1 MQQFSWSLKESRQSQ
16 RTKLKKV
23 LIITYYWPPSGGAGV
38 QRTLHFAK
46 YLGDYNC
53 IPYVLT
59 VDPAYASYP
68 VKDESLL
75 SLVSENLNISNTKS
89 FEALNILSVVAGK
102 DKVPYGG
109 FTNQKKSSF
118 FQDVL
123 KWIRGNFF
131 IPDARIGWVKY
142 ATKKAAELIREHQ
155 IDCILISSPPH
166 SSQLIG
172 LKLKKD
178 FPHLKWIADLRD
190 PWTDIYYYKE
200 LLHTNWAKEKDLALE
215 KKVLER
221 ADSILVVSN
230 YIKYTFAEK
239 SLKINVDKIHVLPNG
254 FDESDFAKEEIK
266 SEDKFYITYVG
277 TIADSYKP
285 TVFFETLAMVIK
297 QNNIEH
303 LVFRFVG
310 SVPVSIKEKLNE
322 LGINSEF
329 IGHIAHKEAVRYMLC
344 TNLLLLVIPDA
355 PGADGILTG
364 KLFEYLGASK
374 RIIGIGPSN
383 GNAATILKECKA
395 GVMFDR
401 SNKKGLSNYL
411 VDEIMNDHRNKIDTN
426 EIKKYTR
433 KQLTQQLSS
442 IIFNS

>member
-1 MQQFSWSLKESRQSQ
+1 M
-16 RTKLKKV
+16 KKV

-53 IPYVLT
+53 ITYLLT

-68 VKDESLL
+68 VIDESLK
-75 SLVSENLNISNTKS
+75 SIVPSNLNVTYTKS
-89 FEALNILSVVAGK
+89 FEALNILSAVAGK

-109 FTNQKKSSF
+109 FTNQKKSSL
-118 FQDVL
+118 FQDLL

-131 IPDARIGWVKY
+131 IPDARVGWVKY
-142 ATKKAAELIREHQ
+142 ATQKAAELIREHQ

-172 LKLKKD
+172 LKLKKE
-178 FPHLKWIADLRD
+178 FPHLKWVADLRD

-200 LLHTNWAKEKDLALE
+200 LLHTNWAKKKDLALE

-230 YIKYTFAEK
+230 YIKYAFAEK
-239 SLKINVDKIHVLPNG
+239 SLKVNVDKINVLPNG
-254 FDESDFAKEEIK
+254 FDENDFLIEESKSD
-266 SEDKFYITYVG
+266 DKFYITYVG
-277 TIADSYKP
+277 TMADSYKP
-285 TVFFETLAMVIK
+285 AVFFEALSELITA
-297 QNNIEH
+297 NNLDH

-310 SVPVSIKEKLNE
+310 SVPQHIKEQLQE
-322 LGINSEF
+322 LKINAEF
-329 IGHIAHKEAVRYMLC
+329 IGHVKHQDAVNFMKK

-355 PGADGILTG
+355 PGAEGILTG
-364 KLFEYLGASK
+364 KLFEYLGAKK

-383 GNAATILKECKA
+383 GDAATILKECNA

-401 SNKKGLSNYL
+401 SDKKGLFKFLFEEIVNDNRHQL
-411 VDEIMNDHRNKIDTN
+411 NNDEV
-426 EIKKYTR
+426 KKYTR
-433 KQLTQQLSS
+433 KQLANQLST
-442 IIFNS
+442 IISNL

>member
-1 MQQFSWSLKESRQSQ
+1 
-16 RTKLKKV
+16 LKKV

-53 IPYVLT
+53 IPYLLT

-68 VKDESLL
+68 VIDESLK
-75 SLVSENLNISNTKS
+75 SIMPSNLNVTYTKS

-118 FQDVL
+118 FQDLL

-131 IPDARIGWVKY
+131 IPDARVGWVKY
-142 ATKKAAELIREHQ
+142 ATQKAAELIREHQ

-172 LKLKKD
+172 LKLKKE
-178 FPHLKWIADLRD
+178 FPHLKWVADLRD

-200 LLHTNWAKEKDLALE
+200 LLHTNWAKKKDLALE

-221 ADSILVVSN
+221 ADSILVVSS
-230 YIKYTFAEK
+230 YIKYAFAEK
-239 SLKINVDKIHVLPNG
+239 SLKVNVDKINVLPNG
-254 FDESDFAKEEIK
+254 FDENDFLIEESKSD
-266 SEDKFYITYVG
+266 DKFYITYVG
-277 TIADSYKP
+277 TMADSYKP
-285 TVFFETLAMVIK
+285 AVFFEALSKLISA
-297 QNNIEH
+297 NNLDH

-310 SVPVSIKEKLNE
+310 SVPQHIKEQLKE
-322 LGINSEF
+322 LKINTEF
-329 IGHIAHKEAVRYMLC
+329 IGHVKHQEAVKFMKQ

-355 PGADGILTG
+355 SGAEGILTG
-364 KLFEYLGASK
+364 KLFEYLGAKK
-374 RIIGIGPSN
+374 RIIGIGPSS
-383 GNAATILKECKA
+383 GDAATILKECNA

-401 SNKKGLSNYL
+401 SDKNGLFKFL
-411 VDEIMNDHRNKIDTN
+411 LDEIVNDKRHQLNN
-426 EIKKYTR
+426 EEVKKYTR
-433 KQLTQQLSS
+433 KQLANQLST
-442 IIFNS
+442 IIGNL

>member
-1 MQQFSWSLKESRQSQ
+1 V
-16 RTKLKKV
+16 KKV

-46 YLGDYNC
+46 HLSDYNC

-59 VDPAYASYP
+59 VDPTYASYP
-68 VKDESLL
+68 VKDESLKA
-75 SLVSENLNISNTKS
+75 LVPQRLNISYTKS
-89 FEALNILSVVAGK
+89 FEALNILSAVAGK

-172 LKLKKD
+172 LNLKKE

-200 LLHTNWAKEKDLALE
+200 LLHTDWAKKKDRLLE

-221 ADSILVVSN
+221 ADTALVVSS
-230 YIKYTFAEK
+230 YIKYAFAEK
-239 SLKINVDKIHVLPNG
+239 SLKVNVDKIHVLPNG
-254 FDESDFAKEEIK
+254 YDEGDFEV
-266 SEDKFYITYVG
+266 SEKKNSDKFYITYVG
-277 TIADSYKP
+277 TMADSYKP
-285 TVFFETLAMVIK
+285 TVFFEALAKVIQ
-297 QNNIEH
+297 QNKIEH

-329 IGHIAHKEAVRYMLC
+329 IGHVVHQEAVRYMLSS
-344 TNLLLLVIPDA
+344 NLLLLVIPDA
-355 PGADGILTG
+355 PGAEGILTG
-364 KLFEYLGASK
+364 KLFEYLGAGK
-374 RIIGIGPSN
+374 RIVGIGPSN
-383 GNAATILKECKA
+383 GDAATILKECQA
-395 GVMFDR
+395 GRMYDR
-401 SNKKGLSNYL
+401 SDKTGLFNFLS
-411 VDEIMNDHRNKIDTN
+411 DEILNDRSSQINSN
-426 EIKKYTR
+426 EVKKYTR
-433 KQLTQQLSS
+433 RQLTNQLST
-442 IIFNS
+442 IISNL

>member
-1 MQQFSWSLKESRQSQ
+1 M
-16 RTKLKKV
+16 KKV

-46 YLGDYNC
+46 HLGDYNC
-53 IPYVLT
+53 IPYLLT

-68 VKDESLL
+68 VIDESLK
-75 SLVSENLNISNTKS
+75 SIVPSNLNVTYTKS
-89 FEALNILSVVAGK
+89 FEALNILSAVAGK

-131 IPDARIGWVKY
+131 IPDARLGWVKY
-142 ATKKAAELIREHQ
+142 ATQKAAELIREHQ

-172 LKLKKD
+172 LKLKKE
-178 FPHLKWIADLRD
+178 FPHLKWVADLRD

-200 LLHTNWAKEKDLALE
+200 LLHTNWAKKKDLALE

-221 ADSILVVSN
+221 ADSILVVSS
-230 YIKYTFAEK
+230 YIKYAFAEK
-239 SLKINVDKIHVLPNG
+239 SLKVNVDKINVLPNG
-254 FDESDFAKEEIK
+254 FDENDFLIEESKSD
-266 SEDKFYITYVG
+266 DKFYITYVG
-277 TIADSYKP
+277 TMADSYKP
-285 TVFFETLAMVIK
+285 AVFFEALSKLISA
-297 QNNIEH
+297 NNLDH

-310 SVPVSIKEKLNE
+310 SVPQHIKEQLQE
-322 LGINSEF
+322 LKINAEF
-329 IGHIAHKEAVRYMLC
+329 IGHVKHQEAVKFMKQ

-355 PGADGILTG
+355 PGAEGILTG
-364 KLFEYLGASK
+364 KLFEYLGAKK
-374 RIIGIGPSN
+374 RIIGIGPSS
-383 GNAATILKECKA
+383 GDAATILKECNA

-401 SNKKGLSNYL
+401 SDKNGLFKFL
-411 VDEIMNDHRNKIDTN
+411 LDEIVNDKRHQLNN
-426 EIKKYTR
+426 EEVKKYTR
-433 KQLTQQLSS
+433 KQLANQLST
-442 IIFNS
+442 IISNL

>member
-1 MQQFSWSLKESRQSQ
+1 
-16 RTKLKKV
+16 LKKV

-53 IPYVLT
+53 IPYLLT

-68 VKDESLL
+68 VIDESLK
-75 SLVSENLNISNTKS
+75 SIVPSNLNVTYTKS
-89 FEALNILSVVAGK
+89 FEALNILSAVAGK

-142 ATKKAAELIREHQ
+142 ATQKAAELIRDHQ

-172 LKLKKD
+172 LKLKKE
-178 FPHLKWIADLRD
+178 FPHLKWVADLRD

-200 LLHTNWAKEKDLALE
+200 LLHTNWAKKKDLAFE

-230 YIKYTFAEK
+230 YIKYAFAEK
-239 SLKINVDKIHVLPNG
+239 SLKVNVDKINVLPNG
-254 FDESDFAKEEIK
+254 FDENDFLIEESKSD
-266 SEDKFYITYVG
+266 DKFYITYVG
-277 TIADSYKP
+277 TMADSYKP
-285 TVFFETLAMVIK
+285 ALFFEALSKLISA
-297 QNNIEH
+297 NNLNQ

-310 SVPVSIKEKLNE
+310 SVPQHIKEQLQE
-322 LGINSEF
+322 LKINAEF
-329 IGHIAHKEAVRYMLC
+329 IGHVKHQEAVKFMKQ

-355 PGADGILTG
+355 PGAEGILTG
-364 KLFEYLGASK
+364 KLFEYLGAKK

-383 GNAATILKECKA
+383 GDAATILKECNA

-401 SNKKGLSNYL
+401 SDKNGLFKFL
-411 VDEIMNDHRNKIDTN
+411 FEEIVNDNRHQLNN
-426 EIKKYTR
+426 EEVKKYTR
-433 KQLTQQLSS
+433 KQLANQLST
-442 IIFNS
+442 IISNL

>member
-1 MQQFSWSLKESRQSQ
+1 M
-16 RTKLKKV
+16 KKV

-53 IPYVLT
+53 IPYLLT

-68 VKDESLL
+68 VIDESLK
-75 SLVSENLNISNTKS
+75 SIVPSNLNVTYTKS
-89 FEALNILSVVAGK
+89 FEALNILSAVAGK

-131 IPDARIGWVKY
+131 IPDARVGWVKY
-142 ATKKAAELIREHQ
+142 ATQKAAELIREHQ

-172 LKLKKD
+172 LKLKKE
-178 FPHLKWIADLRD
+178 FPHLKWVADLRD

-200 LLHTNWAKEKDLALE
+200 LLHTNWAKKKDLALE

-221 ADSILVVSN
+221 ADSILVVSS
-230 YIKYTFAEK
+230 YIKYAFAEK
-239 SLKINVDKIHVLPNG
+239 SLKVNVDKINVLPNG
-254 FDESDFAKEEIK
+254 FDENDFLIEESKSD
-266 SEDKFYITYVG
+266 DKFYITYVG
-277 TIADSYKP
+277 TMADSYKP
-285 TVFFETLAMVIK
+285 AVFFEALSKLITA
-297 QNNIEH
+297 NNLDH

-310 SVPVSIKEKLNE
+310 SVPQHIKEQLQE
-322 LGINSEF
+322 LKINAEF
-329 IGHIAHKEAVRYMLC
+329 IGHVKHQEAVKFMKQ

-355 PGADGILTG
+355 PGAEGILTG
-364 KLFEYLGASK
+364 KLFEYLGAKK

-383 GNAATILKECKA
+383 GDAATILKECNA

-401 SNKKGLSNYL
+401 SDKNGLFKFL
-411 VDEIMNDHRNKIDTN
+411 FEEIVNDNRHQLNN
-426 EIKKYTR
+426 EEVKKYTR
-433 KQLTQQLSS
+433 KQLANQLST
-442 IIFNS
+442 IISNL

>member
-1 MQQFSWSLKESRQSQ
+1 M
-16 RTKLKKV
+16 KKV

-46 YLGDYNC
+46 YLGDYNS

-68 VKDESLL
+68 VKDESLKAL
-75 SLVSENLNISNTKS
+75 MPENLNISYTKS
-89 FEALNILSVVAGK
+89 FEALNILSTIAGK

-142 ATKKAAELIREHQ
+142 ATKKAAALIREHQ

-172 LKLKKD
+172 LKLKKE

-200 LLHTNWAKEKDLALE
+200 LLHTNWAKKKDHSLE

-221 ADSILVVSN
+221 SDAIVVVSN
-230 YIKYTFAEK
+230 YIKYAFAKK
-239 SLKINVDKIHVLPNG
+239 SLKVKVDKIHVLPNG
-254 FDESDFAKEEIK
+254 YDEGDFKVAEK
-266 SEDKFYITYVG
+266 SNADKLYITYVG
-277 TIADSYKP
+277 TMADSYKP
-285 TVFFETLAMVIK
+285 AVFFEALANVIQ
-297 QNNIEH
+297 QNKIDN

-310 SVPVSIKEKLNE
+310 SVPASVQEKLSE
-322 LGINSEF
+322 LEITSEF
-329 IGHIAHKEAVRYMLC
+329 IGHVAHNEAVRFMQTTY
-344 TNLLLLVIPDA
+344 LLLLVIPDA
-355 PGADGILTG
+355 PGAEGILTG
-364 KLFEYLGASK
+364 KLFEYLGAGK

-383 GNAATILKECKA
+383 GDAATILKECNA

-401 SNKKGLSNYL
+401 SDKNGLLNFLSNEL
-411 VDEIMNDHRNKIDTN
+411 MNDNSSQINSN
-426 EIKKYTR
+426 EVKKYR
-433 KQLTQQLSS
+433 RRQLTNQLST
-442 IIFNS
+442 IISKL

>member
-1 MQQFSWSLKESRQSQ
+1 V
-16 RTKLKKV
+16 KKV

-59 VDPAYASYP
+59 VDPEFASYP
-68 VKDESLL
+68 VKDESLKA
-75 SLVSENLNISNTKS
+75 SVPENLNISYTKS
-89 FEALNILSVVAGK
+89 FEALNILSAIAGK

-118 FQDVL
+118 FQDIL

-142 ATKKAAELIREHQ
+142 AIKKAAELIREHQ

-172 LKLKKD
+172 LNLKKE

-200 LLHTNWAKEKDLALE
+200 LLHTDWAKKKDRSLE
-215 KKVLER
+215 KKVLEK
-221 ADSILVVSN
+221 ADAALVVSS
-230 YIKYTFAEK
+230 YIKYAFAKK
-239 SLKINVDKIHVLPNG
+239 SLKVNVDKIHVLPNG
-254 FDESDFAKEEIK
+254 YDEVDFEV
-266 SEDKFYITYVG
+266 SEKKNSDKFYITYVG
-277 TIADSYKP
+277 TMADSYQP
-285 TVFFETLAMVIK
+285 TVFFEALATVIQ

-310 SVPVSIKEKLNE
+310 SVPVAIKEKLNE

-329 IGHIAHKEAVRYMLC
+329 IGHVAHQEAVRFMLS

-355 PGADGILTG
+355 PGAEGILTG
-364 KLFEYLGASK
+364 KLFEYLGAKK
-374 RIIGIGPSN
+374 RIVGIGPSN
-383 GNAATILKECKA
+383 GDAATILKECQA
-395 GVMFDR
+395 GRMYDR
-401 SNKKGLSNYL
+401 SDKTGLFNFLS
-411 VDEIMNDHRNKIDTN
+411 DEIMNDRSSQINSN
-426 EIKKYTR
+426 EVKKYTR
-433 KQLTQQLSS
+433 RQLTNQLST
-442 IIFNS
+442 IISNL

>member
-1 MQQFSWSLKESRQSQ
+1 M
-16 RTKLKKV
+16 KKV

-53 IPYVLT
+53 NPYVLT
-59 VDPAYASYP
+59 VDPSYASYP
-68 VKDESLL
+68 VKDESLKNLVPEYL
-75 SLVSENLNISNTKS
+75 SISYTKS
-89 FEALNILSVVAGK
+89 FEALNILSAVAGK

-172 LKLKKD
+172 LKLKKE

-200 LLHTNWAKEKDLALE
+200 LLHTDWAKKKDRSLE

-221 ADSILVVSN
+221 VDAILVVSN
-230 YIKYTFAEK
+230 YIKYAFAEK
-239 SLKINVDKIHVLPNG
+239 SLKVNVDKIHVLPNG
-254 FDESDFAKEEIK
+254 YDEGDFKAVEK
-266 SEDKFYITYVG
+266 SNADKLYITYVG
-277 TIADSYKP
+277 TMADSYKP
-285 TVFFETLAMVIK
+285 TVFFEALAKVIH
-297 QNNIEH
+297 QNKIEK

-310 SVPVSIKEKLNE
+310 SVPASVREKLNE
-322 LGINSEF
+322 LGITSEF
-329 IGHIAHKEAVRYMLC
+329 IGHVAHKEAVRYMQA
-344 TNLLLLVIPDA
+344 TNILLLVIPDA
-355 PGADGILTG
+355 PGAEGILTG
-364 KLFEYLGASK
+364 KLFEYLGARK

-383 GNAATILKECKA
+383 GDAATILKECNA

-401 SNKKGLSNYL
+401 IDKNGLLNFL
-411 VDEIMNDHRNKIDTN
+411 LDELMNDNSNQIN
-426 EIKKYTR
+426 SIEVKKYTR
-433 KQLTQQLSS
+433 RQLTNQLST
-442 IIFNS
+442 IISNL

>member
-1 MQQFSWSLKESRQSQ
+1 V
-16 RTKLKKV
+16 KKV

-59 VDPAYASYP
+59 VDPTYASYP
-68 VKDESLL
+68 VKDESLKA
-75 SLVSENLNISNTKS
+75 LVPKNLNISYTKS
-89 FEALNILSVVAGK
+89 FEALNILSAIAGK

-118 FQDVL
+118 FQDAL

-172 LKLKKD
+172 LKLKKE

-200 LLHTNWAKEKDLALE
+200 LLHTEWAKKKDRSLE

-221 ADSILVVSN
+221 ADAALVVSS
-230 YIKYTFAEK
+230 YIKYALAEK
-239 SLKINVDKIHVLPNG
+239 SLKVNVDKIHVLPNG
-254 FDESDFAKEEIK
+254 YDEGDFK
-266 SEDKFYITYVG
+266 SLDKKDSDKFYITYVG
-277 TIADSYKP
+277 TMADSYKP
-285 TVFFETLAMVIK
+285 SVFFEALAKVIH
-297 QNNIEH
+297 QNNIER

-329 IGHIAHKEAVRYMLC
+329 IGHVAHQEAVRYMLS

-355 PGADGILTG
+355 PGAEGILTG
-364 KLFEYLGASK
+364 KLFEYLGAGK

-383 GNAATILKECKA
+383 GDAATILKECSA

-401 SNKKGLSNYL
+401 NDKTGLLSYL
-411 VDEIMNDHRNKIDTN
+411 SDEIMNDRSSQINSY
-426 EIKKYTR
+426 EVKKYTR
-433 KQLTQQLSS
+433 RQLTNQLST
-442 IIFNS
+442 IISNL

>member
-1 MQQFSWSLKESRQSQ
+1 M
-16 RTKLKKV
+16 KKV

-68 VKDESLL
+68 VKDESLKA
-75 SLVSENLNISNTKS
+75 LVPENLNISYTKS
-89 FEALNILSVVAGK
+89 FEALNILSAIAGK

-118 FQDVL
+118 FQDLL

-142 ATKKAAELIREHQ
+142 ATKKAADLIREHQ

-172 LKLKKD
+172 LKLKKE

-200 LLHTNWAKEKDLALE
+200 LLHTEWAKKKDRSLE

-221 ADSILVVSN
+221 ADAALVVSS
-230 YIKYTFAEK
+230 YIKYAFAEK
-239 SLKINVDKIHVLPNG
+239 SLKVNVDKIHVLPNG
-254 FDESDFAKEEIK
+254 YDEGDFK
-266 SEDKFYITYVG
+266 SLDKKDSDKFYITYVG
-277 TIADSYKP
+277 TMADSYKP
-285 TVFFETLAMVIK
+285 SVFFEALAKVIK

-329 IGHIAHKEAVRYMLC
+329 IGHVTHKEAVRYMLS

-355 PGADGILTG
+355 PGAEGILTG
-364 KLFEYLGASK
+364 KLFEYLGAGK

-383 GNAATILKECKA
+383 GDAATILKECRA

-401 SNKKGLSNYL
+401 SDKTALLSYL
-411 VDEIMNDHRNKIDTN
+411 SDEIMNDRSSQINSN
-426 EIKKYTR
+426 EVKKYTR
-433 KQLTQQLSS
+433 RQLTNQLST
-442 IIFNS
+442 IISNL

>member
-1 MQQFSWSLKESRQSQ
+1 M
-16 RTKLKKV
+16 KKV

-53 IPYVLT
+53 IPYLLT

-68 VKDESLL
+68 VIDESLK
-75 SLVSENLNISNTKS
+75 SIMPSNLNVTYTKS

-118 FQDVL
+118 FQDLL

-131 IPDARIGWVKY
+131 IPDARVGWVKY
-142 ATKKAAELIREHQ
+142 ATQKAAELIREHQ

-172 LKLKKD
+172 LKLKKE
-178 FPHLKWIADLRD
+178 FPHLKWVADLRD

-200 LLHTNWAKEKDLALE
+200 LLHTNWAKKKDLALE

-221 ADSILVVSN
+221 ADSILVVSS
-230 YIKYTFAEK
+230 YIKYAFAEK
-239 SLKINVDKIHVLPNG
+239 SLKVNVDKINVLPNG
-254 FDESDFAKEEIK
+254 FDENDFLIEESKSD
-266 SEDKFYITYVG
+266 DKFYITYVG
-277 TIADSYKP
+277 TMADSYKP
-285 TVFFETLAMVIK
+285 AVFFEALSKLISA
-297 QNNIEH
+297 NNLDH

-310 SVPVSIKEKLNE
+310 SVPQHIKEQLKE
-322 LGINSEF
+322 LKINTEF
-329 IGHIAHKEAVRYMLC
+329 IGHVKHQEAVKFMKQ

-355 PGADGILTG
+355 SGAEGILTG
-364 KLFEYLGASK
+364 KLFEYLGAKK
-374 RIIGIGPSN
+374 RIIGIGPSS
-383 GNAATILKECKA
+383 GDAATILKECNA

-401 SNKKGLSNYL
+401 SDKNGLFKFL
-411 VDEIMNDHRNKIDTN
+411 LDEIVNDKRHQLNN
-426 EIKKYTR
+426 EEVKKYTR
-433 KQLTQQLSS
+433 KQLANQLST
-442 IIFNS
+442 IIGNL

>member
-1 MQQFSWSLKESRQSQ
+1 
-16 RTKLKKV
+16 LKKV

-46 YLGDYNC
+46 CLGDYNC
-53 IPYVLT
+53 IPYLLT

-68 VKDESLL
+68 VIDESLK
-75 SLVSENLNISNTKS
+75 SIVPSNLNVTYTKS
-89 FEALNILSVVAGK
+89 FEALNILSAVAGK

-131 IPDARIGWVKY
+131 IPDARVGWVKY
-142 ATKKAAELIREHQ
+142 ATQKAAELIREHQ

-172 LKLKKD
+172 LKLKKE
-178 FPHLKWIADLRD
+178 FPHLKWVADLRD

-200 LLHTNWAKEKDLALE
+200 LLHTNWAKKKDLAIE

-230 YIKYTFAEK
+230 YIKYAFAEK
-239 SLKINVDKIHVLPNG
+239 SLKVNVDKINVLPNG
-254 FDESDFAKEEIK
+254 FDENDFLIEESKSD
-266 SEDKFYITYVG
+266 DKFYITYVG
-277 TIADSYKP
+277 TMADSYKP
-285 TVFFETLAMVIK
+285 AVFFEALSKLITA
-297 QNNIEH
+297 NNLDH

-310 SVPVSIKEKLNE
+310 SVPQHIKEQLQE
-322 LGINSEF
+322 LKINAEF
-329 IGHIAHKEAVRYMLC
+329 IGHVKHQEAVKFMKQ

-355 PGADGILTG
+355 PGAEGILTG
-364 KLFEYLGASK
+364 KLFEYLGAKK

-383 GNAATILKECKA
+383 GDAATILKECNA

-401 SNKKGLSNYL
+401 SDKNGLFKFL
-411 VDEIMNDHRNKIDTN
+411 FEEIVNDNRHQLNN
-426 EIKKYTR
+426 EEVKKYTR
-433 KQLTQQLSS
+433 KQLANQLST
-442 IIFNS
+442 IISNL